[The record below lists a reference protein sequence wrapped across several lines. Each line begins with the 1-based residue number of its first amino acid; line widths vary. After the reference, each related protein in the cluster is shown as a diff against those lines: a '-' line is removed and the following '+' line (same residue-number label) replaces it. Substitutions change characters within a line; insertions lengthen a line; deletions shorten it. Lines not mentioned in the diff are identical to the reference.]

1 MSPSSATKDTD
12 RSFNKKNRPKKVRR
26 KASDDFEDRWGDEE
40 ELEEEQEEFVQS
52 PSKRVRLND
61 GSVSPIVANDNSD
74 EAPKADN
81 DIDRDLEER
90 DEFARRLQQKDA
102 ERARKLVEDRSSKS
116 KEGQEAARRRI
127 LAEDVL
133 AREAAM
139 GDLRIRSRQEY
150 LKKREAQELALLRKQ
165 VSEETEEL
173 RTNPDLSKR
182 EKAEFAQNRRLLEIA
197 EERQRI
203 DPGTDGYMVCLAYQ
217 IPMARYA
224 ANDGLQMPEDYINE
238 KGKLDRKKKEEALYK
253 RYVDRDEKGAE
264 RFVPESEEWE
274 REQTARA
281 RAQIAQRERVDEGS
295 YEYVFDEAQKINF
308 VVDTRLNSDV
318 KPMSKEQLQLQEQ
331 IKAAESK
338 VAKIENTR
346 KSLPIYAYRDELL
359 KAVGDY
365 QVLVIVG
372 ETGSGK
378 TTQIPQYLHEAG
390 YTKDNMKVGCTQPR
404 RVAAMSVAAR
414 VSEEMGKK
422 VGNEVGYNVRFDNC
436 TTPDK
441 TVLEY
446 MTDGMLLRVLLT
458 SPDLGE
464 YSCLMIDEAHER
476 TVSTDIILAIVQDL
490 RKAREDLRIL
500 ISSAT
505 MNAQRFASYFAD
517 EDGNPAPIFNI
528 PGRAHPVDI
537 HYTPQPE
544 ANYLAATITTVFQI
558 HLSQSRGDILC
569 FFTGQEEIEAAEMSL
584 QETARKLGSKVPEL
598 VICPIYANLPS
609 ELQSKIFEPTP
620 PGARKVV
627 LATNIAETSLT
638 VDGVVYVIDPGFVKE
653 NVYNARTGMESL
665 IVTPCSRASANQRA
679 GRAGR
684 TTPGKCF
691 RLYTKFAYYNEL
703 EESTT
708 PEIQRTNL
716 NGLVLLLKS
725 LGINDLVNFDFM
737 DPPPAET
744 LIRALENLYA
754 LGAVNDAGILTKL
767 GRQMSEMPVDPMLS
781 KAIIA
786 AGKFGCVE
794 EVLSIIAM
802 LGESASLFYRPK
814 DKKMLADSA
823 RARFTIKDGGDHLT
837 LLNIWNQWVDSDF
850 SYVWARE
857 NYLQQRALN
866 RARDVRDQ
874 LTALCDRI
882 EVVISTVGIND
893 LVPIQKALCAG
904 FFPNAAR
911 LQKGGDSYRTVKS
924 GMTVYIHPSSTVL
937 ETKPKWLLFH
947 ELVLTSKEYMRNVME
962 VSPEILLGSAEH
974 YYKKKDLEA
983 LGWGDGKKM
992 PKGQGAAA
1000 ASVSAT
1006 AGRSK
1011 I

>member
-1 MSPSSATKDTD
+1 
-12 RSFNKKNRPKKVRR
+12 
-26 KASDDFEDRWGDEE
+26 
-40 ELEEEQEEFVQS
+40 
-52 PSKRVRLND
+52 
-61 GSVSPIVANDNSD
+61 
-74 EAPKADN
+74 
-81 DIDRDLEER
+81 
-90 DEFARRLQQKDA
+90 
-102 ERARKLVEDRSSKS
+102 
-116 KEGQEAARRRI
+116 
-127 LAEDVL
+127 
-133 AREAAM
+133 
-139 GDLRIRSRQEY
+139 
-150 LKKREAQELALLRKQ
+150 
-165 VSEETEEL
+165 
-173 RTNPDLSKR
+173 
-182 EKAEFAQNRRLLEIA
+182 
-197 EERQRI
+197 
-203 DPGTDGYMVCLAYQ
+203 
-217 IPMARYA
+217 
-224 ANDGLQMPEDYINE
+224 MPEDYINE

-253 RYVDRDEKGAE
+253 RYVERDERGAE
-264 RFVPESEEWE
+264 RYVPESEEWE
-274 REQTARA
+274 REQTAKVKS
-281 RAQIAQRERVDEGS
+281 QIAQRERVDEGN

-308 VVDTRLNSDV
+308 VMDTKLTGDA
-318 KPMSKEQLQLQEQ
+318 KPMTKEQRQLQEQ
-331 IKAAESK
+331 IKLAESK
-338 VAKIENTR
+338 VAKIEATR
-346 KSLPIYAYRDELL
+346 KSLPIYEYRDQLL
-359 KAVGDY
+359 KAIEDY

-390 YTKDNMKVGCTQPR
+390 YSKGNMKIGCTQPR

-414 VSEEMGKK
+414 VSEEMGVKL
-422 VGNEVGYNVRFDNC
+422 GNEVGYNVRFDNC
-436 TTPDK
+436 TTPEK
-441 TVLEY
+441 TALEY

-517 EDGNPAPIFNI
+517 ENGNAAPIFNI

-558 HLSQSRGDILC
+558 HLSQPRGDVLC

-584 QETARKLGSKVPEL
+584 QDTARKLGSKVPEL

-609 ELQSKIFEPTP
+609 ELQTKIFEPTP

-684 TTPGKCF
+684 TAPGKCF

-703 EESTT
+703 DESTT

-725 LGINDLVNFDFM
+725 LGINNLVNFDFM
-737 DPPPAET
+737 DPPPAES

-767 GRQMSEMPVDPMLS
+767 GRQQSEMPVDPMLS
-781 KAIIA
+781 KAIIS

-814 DKKMLADSA
+814 DKKILADSA

-857 NYLQQRALN
+857 NYLQQRSLN

-874 LTALCDRI
+874 LAALCDRV
-882 EVVISTVGIND
+882 EVAISSVGIHD
-893 LVPIQKALCAG
+893 LQPIQKALCAG

-924 GMTVYIHPSSTVL
+924 GLTVYIHPSSTVL
-937 ETKPKWLLFH
+937 ETKPKWLIFH
-947 ELVLTSKEYMRNVME
+947 ELVLTSKEYMRNCME
-962 VSPEILLGSAEH
+962 VTPEILLASAEH

-983 LGWGDGKKM
+983 LGGWDSKKM

-1000 ASVSAT
+1000 TAT
-1006 AGRSK
+1006 TTAVARSSK